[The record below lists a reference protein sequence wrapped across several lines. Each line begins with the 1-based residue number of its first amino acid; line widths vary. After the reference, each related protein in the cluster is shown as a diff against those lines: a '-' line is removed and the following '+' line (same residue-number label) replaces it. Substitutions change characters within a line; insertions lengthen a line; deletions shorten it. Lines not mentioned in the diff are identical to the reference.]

1 MGKFVSPKDDV
12 SFKYLFLNETVR
24 LHFISDVLGIPL
36 EEIRSVRLANPF
48 LWKKHYE
55 RLKRCICISILGF
68 NMDEMTSV
76 IQCSDGGGTGYVAD
90 KDKKS
95 WNS

>member
-1 MGKFVSPKDDV
+1 M
-12 SFKYLFLNETVR
+12 LR
-24 LHFISDVLGIPL
+24 LHFISDVLGISL
-36 EEIRSVRLANPF
+36 EEIRSVRLANTF

-68 NMDEMTSV
+68 NMDEMNSV
-76 IQCSDGGGTGYVAD
+76 IQFSDGGGTGYVAD